1 MKKYIIVAITLL
13 ILIYLPVHLVFALN
27 GDTPFLLLPLHIV
40 VSALTLTFA
49 FDYESRQT
57 K

>member
-1 MKKYIIVAITLL
+1 MKKYLPVAITLL
-13 ILIYLPVHLVFALN
+13 ILVYLPVHLVYALN

-40 VSALTLTFA
+40 VAALTITYTL
-49 FDYESRQT
+49 DLESRQT